1 MSTNIMIP
9 NKTAVQK
16 LWDNIRIVKNAYDSW
31 KFKSAGYR
39 EYGLYHSD
47 LYNDDNAVV
56 AEAVRRLP
64 EHVYEARVH
73 RMHRAM
79 QLSRNKIILPESMWP
94 KEDEPMQ
101 HYLEPYIKEVQK
113 ELAERA
119 EWDKR

>member
-1 MSTNIMIP
+1 MYHAFPSCHMFYGF
-9 NKTAVQK
+9 
-16 LWDNIRIVKNAYDSW
+16 LL
-31 KFKSAGYR
+31 
-39 EYGLYHSD
+39 GLYHSD

-94 KEDEPMQ
+94 KEDEVSPFFF
-101 HYLEPYIKEVQK
+101 L
-113 ELAERA
+113 
-119 EWDKR
+119 W